1 MTIQSIINM
10 NVDFYDKE
18 YILINA
24 KQYDDKSRWVSVT
37 CYNQGELLGL
47 NSNEHTAY
55 VRYKKADGYG
65 VLNTCRID
73 SKGRILV
80 ELTEQMLAA
89 VGVCYVDLI
98 IVNKGKAII
107 NIDTGEIITV
117 DSSPIIS
124 TMAFCINV
132 YESAV
137 DNSLIESSYEFNV
150 LNEKLQKIDAD
161 YTEVIQLAKSY
172 AIGDANNIRENENYD
187 NSKYWSEQAHD
198 SANSANASES
208 KALASEQAALASEN
222 ACKNYAS
229 QSAASATASANSA
242 SESAASASNSAASA
256 TEAKNSMNSA
266 SASATAASNSE
277 TNANASAESASNSA
291 ASATRSAEVATE
303 KERSVLTTAAD
314 VNNKADTVSN
324 LAEIASNSATSASAS
339 ATSASESAASAS
351 NSAASASTS
360 ENNSKSYAAT
370 AKSSMDSAVNSATSA
385 TNSASEA
392 YSYYLQL
399 EEITSNLNGAFIPR
413 GTVTFSELATL
424 LANGEVEAGYLYNIS
439 NDFTTDAT
447 FKKGAGILYAAGTN
461 VYRTSDG
468 YWDCLVG
475 TTVPSV
481 IVNGVKGNNEIE
493 YRQGYVN
500 ITPENIGSIPSN
512 NIASV
517 DEIKTY
523 LGI

>member
-1 MTIQSIINM
+1 MAIQSIINM

-24 KQYDDKSRWVSVT
+24 KQYDDKSRWISVT

-172 AIGDANNIRENENYD
+172 AVGDANNIRENENYD

-222 ACKNYAS
+222 ACKDYAS

-242 SESAASASNSAASA
+242 SESATSASNSAASA

-339 ATSASESAASAS
+339 ATSASESATSAS
-351 NSAASASTS
+351 NSATSASTS

-392 YSYYLQL
+392 YGYYLQL

-413 GTVTFSELATL
+413 GTVAFSELATL

-447 FKKGAGILYAAGTN
+447 FKKGAGTLCAAGTN

-500 ITPENIGSIPSN
+500 ITPENIGSIPSS